1 MRHTAWA
8 AVVVLPIAV
17 AILVAPP
24 APAPRLAPTA
34 AEAQSAFKY
43 TGSASCAAS
52 NCHGN
57 TKAKADYPKLNEN
70 IVWLQKDKHAKAYE
84 TLTNEKLKSKVSPS
98 GIGKKLSIA
107 KVDTSERCLSCHAV
121 NVKAELRGPK
131 FDVTDGVHCDGC
143 HGPAEK
149 WLEPHAEKGWTHE
162 QSVKVGMYD
171 TKNLLLRAEKC
182 VSCHL
187 QIEAD
192 LVTAGHPDLNA
203 FELDTFSQEMSK
215 PPHWR
220 DRGTWFGARA
230 WSIGQVVSLREA
242 AKQLADRAKA
252 NVSPKL
258 LGDAGK
264 KVQGHGAVVRLLF
277 TVVAPDAQKALE
289 QDLASLADLV
299 AKGDKAAIVTTA
311 GKVVAAMNQQAPKIA
326 ARELDQAT
334 AQKLIQTLAA
344 GGDAIGA
351 AGLRAAEQGA
361 MALDRL
367 YAVYAKA
374 PGNKP
379 DKAVSAALD
388 RVFGTLED
396 PAKYDAP
403 KFAAEMK
410 GFQQAFK

>member
-1 MRHTAWA
+1 MMRHAVWV
-8 AVVVLPIAV
+8 AVVVFLIAV
-17 AILVAPP
+17 ALLVAPP
-24 APAPRLAPTA
+24 APAPPA

-43 TGSASCAAS
+43 TGSASCGAS

-57 TKAKADYPKLNEN
+57 TKPKADYPKLNEN
-70 IVWLQKDKHAKAYE
+70 ILWLQKDKHAKAYE
-84 TLTNEKLKSKVSPS
+84 TLSNEKLKSKVSPS
-98 GIGKKLSIA
+98 SIGKKLSIA
-107 KVDTSERCLSCHAV
+107 KVDTSERCLTCHAV

-131 FDVTDGVHCDGC
+131 FDITDGVHCDGC

-187 QIEAD
+187 QIDAD
-192 LVTAGHPDLNA
+192 LVAAGHPDLNA

-220 DRGTWFGARA
+220 DKGTWFGARA

-242 AKQLADRAKA
+242 AKQMADRAKA
-252 NVSPKL
+252 NASPKL
-258 LGDAGK
+258 LGDAAK

-277 TVVAPDAQKALE
+277 TVVASDAQKPLE
-289 QDLASLADLV
+289 QDLAGLADLV
-299 AKGDKAAIVTTA
+299 AKGDKAAIGTTA
-311 GKVVAAMNQQAPKIA
+311 AKIAAAMNQQAPKIA

-334 AQKLIQTLAA
+334 TQKLIQTIAA

-351 AGLRAAEQGA
+351 AGVRAAEQGA

-379 DKAVSAALD
+379 DKAASDALD

-396 PAKYDAP
+396 PAKYDAA
-403 KFAAEMK
+403 KFSAEVK